1 MLVTEAGQSF
11 PVGPTEQEVKEQK
24 EEKKKTFVFSC
35 GSLRSCYRLCSIVPE
50 HTSIYIYRE
59 RRVWLERDYAIVVQY
74 SSSSWS
80 YCIKRT
86 NHSSSARLYFI
97 CLFFSPKNIQAFFVQ
112 QQQSEGKRRQK
123 RRKLVVCVVQT
134 CVIARRQKSG
144 VRAGRTTCCGRGL
157 QS

>member
-97 CLFFSPKNIQAFFVQ
+97 CLFFP
-112 QQQSEGKRRQK
+112 
-123 RRKLVVCVVQT
+123 RKIYRHFLYNNNKVKEKEDKKDVNWLCV
-134 CVIARRQKSG
+134 
-144 VRAGRTTCCGRGL
+144 
-157 QS
+157 